1 MSLSIRLAA
10 TAVTAVALVGS
21 VALPASADGNH
32 WRGHHRGHHG
42 HHGDNGDHGDN
53 GHHGDHGDNG
63 GYGDNGRRGP
73 RSNVEISEVQYNSP
87 GFDNRSNRSLNG
99 EWFTVKNEGRY
110 PVQLRN
116 HTVRDEDGHT
126 YRFGWLRL
134 RGGQEVTVHTGYGR
148 DGWGHVYQDS
158 SRHLYDNRRGSVT
171 LRDDEGRRLD
181 RCEWNRW
188 DGGHT
193 AC

>member
-10 TAVTAVALVGS
+10 TAAAAVALVGS
-21 VALPASADGNH
+21 AALPATADGND
-32 WRGHHRGHHG
+32 WRGDHRGNHR
-42 HHGDNGDHGDN
+42 HHGDNGDW
-53 GHHGDHGDNG
+53 GDH
-63 GYGDNGRRGP
+63 GRRGP

-99 EWFTVKNEGRY
+99 EWFKVKNEGRY

-116 HTVRDEDGHT
+116 YTIRDEDGHT

-148 DGWGHVYQDS
+148 DGWGHLYQDR
-158 SRHLYDNRRGSVT
+158 SRHLYDNRSGSIT
-171 LRDDEGRRLD
+171 LRNDEGRWLD

-188 DGGHT
+188 DGGHKD
-193 AC
+193 C